1 MKYNKYSFQKYVY
14 PDRWISYW
22 HQIDAT
28 LRLTPEN
35 GLVVGKSDGIVVDI
49 LKKYIPRVES
59 LDTEE
64 KLEPDI
70 VASVENMPLPDKSFD
85 VVLAAE
91 ILEPLP
97 FDKFK
102 TSLSEI
108 RRVAKKGSVIS
119 LPHRGY
125 TFSLSFKIP
134 LIKWK
139 RFIIKI
145 PHFWKTKTST
155 PEHYWELG
163 MKGYSKKTIK
173 KIIYETGFKI
183 KTSFVKHDDPSHIFL
198 ILT

>member
-35 GLVVGKSDGIVVDI
+35 VLVVGKGDGIVVDI

-64 KLEPDI
+64 KLEPD
-70 VASVENMPLPDKSFD
+70 

-91 ILEPLP
+91 ILEHLP